1 MVKCFLAGI
10 NLIAI
15 LFTQRIN
22 AQSAKDLPKQ
32 VQVYIRSIQYGE
44 IGNVKPVVEYR
55 LVPESRVHA
64 TAVVP
69 RSARSDKHDAFRVFY
84 VSVSWNLKDSVKQD
98 DVQIN
103 IIPSFSAVFN
113 WAPHLT
119 PTDEHIIAQHVF
131 RAPALIA
138 ASADKQLMLVPDL
151 NILKDRP
158 AAEWYMD
165 MDAPENKLTLG
176 LSKSRVREHV
186 LYTRKAGAIYPP
198 GKLSYGFYILM
209 TDDGADLF
217 DPWRKLLSFFWQ
229 KWGNPLYKTGEPLTN
244 PDMEPYVE
252 QTYKWAFDSW
262 KKSVWQ
268 EFTLNGRQVG
278 APVFIVNVT
287 QSPDWQGPVNEREFR
302 SVWNQAWFS
311 SLRSAEGLF
320 RYARNKKDT
329 ALMNKALK
337 TKELALSF
345 PQQNGFFP
353 SVIATEM
360 ERVEIEGKTYSRSK
374 GWNTLYFGNSNRNP
388 YTNNAKESPF
398 HILDMSYTAY
408 LMLEWYDELEKDHR
422 LLDYATRYA
431 DALIRVQTA
440 DGFFPGWLSL
450 QTREPLQ
457 HLNKSP
463 ESSMSVTFLL
473 KLYALTGNDK
483 YRRSALRCMQ
493 AVMKEIV
500 LQGQWEDFE
509 TYWSCSRYGSS
520 DLVGRKVKRNNM
532 YKQNTLSM
540 YWTAQAL
547 FNCYQLTRDKQ
558 YLAYGQRT
566 LDEMLMSQATW
577 QPPFMYVNVLG
588 GFGVMNADG
597 EWNDSRQSLFSE
609 LIVQYGKELKSQEYI
624 ERGLAALRASFV
636 MMYSPQNPRTK
647 DQWERK
653 WDFFGPADYGFMM
666 ENYGHTGETSP
677 DGMGIGEFTIYDWGN
692 GAASETYNRMVDHLG
707 KAWILNH

>member
-22 AQSAKDLPKQ
+22 AQAAKDLPQQ
-32 VQVYIRSIQYGE
+32 VQAYIRSIQYGE

-55 LVPESRVHA
+55 VVPESRVHA

-69 RSARSDKHDAFRVFY
+69 RSARAYKHDAFRVFH

-151 NILKDRP
+151 DILKDGS
-158 AAEWYMD
+158 AAEWYID

-176 LSKSRVREHV
+176 LSKSQVREHV

-209 TDDGADLF
+209 TEDGADLF

-493 AVMKEIV
+493 AVMKAIV
-500 LQGQWEDFE
+500 IQGQW
-509 TYWSCSRYGSS
+509 
-520 DLVGRKVKRNNM
+520 
-532 YKQNTLSM
+532 
-540 YWTAQAL
+540 
-547 FNCYQLTRDKQ
+547 
-558 YLAYGQRT
+558 
-566 LDEMLMSQATW
+566 
-577 QPPFMYVNVLG
+577 
-588 GFGVMNADG
+588 
-597 EWNDSRQSLFSE
+597 
-609 LIVQYGKELKSQEYI
+609 
-624 ERGLAALRASFV
+624 
-636 MMYSPQNPRTK
+636 
-647 DQWERK
+647 
-653 WDFFGPADYGFMM
+653 
-666 ENYGHTGETSP
+666 
-677 DGMGIGEFTIYDWGN
+677 
-692 GAASETYNRMVDHLG
+692 
-707 KAWILNH
+707 

>member
-32 VQVYIRSIQYGE
+32 VQAYIRSIQYGE